1 MERGDEGQVDTGFVV
16 RELSPLSFVA
26 LPPSGRRMGL
36 RLVVLQSMGS
46 QRVGH
51 DQVTEQQ
58 QQIYNKLFKS

>member
-16 RELSPLSFVA
+16 RELRPLSFVA